1 MAVGLEG
8 KCGFKWQCR
17 KNLEFSTS
25 TCESGE
31 EFHVILRVYV
41 QGKKLFRGEAVRVG
55 GGEGEGRDT
64 LGALQRHPDGVV
76 QSQLKISGLEAG
88 RHTNWKCVFGNCSGH
103 PVGRDLNIIQNFTP
117 SHTTPPGPSHQC
129 FPS

>member
-55 GGEGEGRDT
+55 GGRGRGVIHLERYNDT
-64 LGALQRHPDGVV
+64 QTELSSPSSKSRDWRPGGTPTGNVY
-76 QSQLKISGLEAG
+76 LEIVLAILLAV
-88 RHTNWKCVFGNCSGH
+88 T
-103 PVGRDLNIIQNFTP
+103 
-117 SHTTPPGPSHQC
+117 
-129 FPS
+129 